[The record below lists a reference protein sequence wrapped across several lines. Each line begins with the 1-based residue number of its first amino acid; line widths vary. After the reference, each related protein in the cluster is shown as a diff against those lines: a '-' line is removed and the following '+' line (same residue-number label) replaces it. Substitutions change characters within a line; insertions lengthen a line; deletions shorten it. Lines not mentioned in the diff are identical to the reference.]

1 MNSKLS
7 GVRVACFYP
16 FPSFTPTGA
25 WSRFSCLWK
34 YLLEQGAEV
43 TLAFFE
49 VGNDTELKGIS
60 IRYLGSD
67 TDLKAVTIQY
77 LECHRTFKDEWTRNI
92 NSLPKRGTQA
102 LSQSILDFLIRYE
115 KGFYLSHPN
124 TYAWL
129 ERIIADNDIVTC
141 EYPFQVPL
149 LSEFCKNEG
158 KSLIVTAH
166 DVLYQRKGICL
177 DEYEALKQNELR
189 ALALADDLIFVNE
202 HDRHVFATYGLKG
215 TTVLNTGDV
224 ISITPGNE
232 EHSRQSI
239 GSLLNI
245 STKNY
250 CLFVGSS
257 HGPNLDAVAE
267 VKLIAKMMPEMTF
280 VVLGSCCEKMQY
292 DNFIATGPVTD
303 ISLDSIY
310 RGAFAVI
317 IPLTHGTGTSV
328 KFFQAFIYEK
338 AVVSTSVGSR
348 GYSVTDGKE
357 LLLVDSIS
365 DFPVAIRRLIADKGL
380 RESLA
385 GHARAYALGL
395 DYRINFQ
402 PYSDI
407 IAQRL
412 KRTIDIQSVSKRSL
426 ILVDN
431 NLSSLTGHHYNYALA
446 LKKHCDSQGY
456 LFSALI
462 GLHATTD
469 VVAELS
475 AKATFSVGLHEEFK
489 PNPFPPEWGDIRLFY
504 DFLNSNSQF
513 SIELE
518 AGLHRTARPGDL
530 VFIPNA
536 TPRQILGLALLLLK
550 NPLYRRLEYVIL
562 LRYSTYISYGPLGD
576 RKITRDNQSSNLYAL
591 SIAKLTYTD
600 HGEVVRFATD
610 SDELAKEYATFTKR
624 PIEILPIPHTNNATF
639 GITALD
645 YPIKSLSKTRI
656 IYLGD
661 ARDEKGFHLL
671 LAVLAATVG
680 NPLLLNAEFVFQA
693 YVSSDYHKHMIQVID
708 AIENLKLSNVH
719 LIRRALSSEEY
730 KILLESA
737 DLVLLPYDSLTY
749 RARTSGPFIESIC
762 ANKPVVIP
770 RYSWM
775 SAQLGESQAGVAF
788 ESGQFQDLIRAI
800 LSAVSNITR
809 HKLAAQELGRK
820 FREYHNPLNFIRKI
834 MRTS

>member
-1 MNSKLS
+1 MNSLLS

-16 FPSFTPTGA
+16 WPSFSPTGA

-43 TLAFFE
+43 TLAFLE

-67 TDLKAVTIQY
+67 TDLKAVSIQY
-77 LECHRTFKDEWTRNI
+77 LEGSRTFKDEWTRNI
-92 NSLPKRGTQA
+92 NSRSNQGLQA
-102 LSQSILDFLIRYE
+102 FSQSVLDFLIRYE
-115 KGFYLSHPN
+115 KGFYLSHPK
-124 TYAWL
+124 TSAWL
-129 ERIIADNDIVTC
+129 ERIIADSDIVTC
-141 EYPFQVPL
+141 EYPFYAPL
-149 LSEFCKNEG
+149 LSEFCKNKG

-166 DVLYQRKGICL
+166 DVLYERRGICS

-189 ALALADDLIFVNE
+189 ALRMADELIFVNE

-224 ISITPGNE
+224 ISVTPGNE
-232 EHSRQSI
+232 EHSRQNTC
-239 GSLLNI
+239 SLLNI
-245 STKNY
+245 STSKY

-257 HGPNLDAVAE
+257 HGPNFDAVTE

-317 IPLTHGTGTSV
+317 IPLSHGTGTSV

-365 DFPVAIRRLIADKGL
+365 DFPAAIRRLLAEKGL

-395 DYRINFQ
+395 DYRIHFQ
-402 PYSDI
+402 PYADI
-407 IAQRL
+407 IARRL
-412 KRTIDIQSVSKRSL
+412 KRTIYTQSVTNRRL

-431 NLSSLTGHHYNYALA
+431 NLSSRVGHHYNYALA
-446 LKKHCDSQGY
+446 LKKHCDPQGH

-462 GLHATTD
+462 GQHASAD
-469 VVAELS
+469 VLADLS

-489 PNPFPPEWGDIRLFY
+489 PNPFPPEWGDIRPFY
-504 DFLNSNSQF
+504 DFLHSNDLF
-513 SIELE
+513 ANELE

-550 NPLYRRLEYVIL
+550 NPIYRRLEYVIL
-562 LRYSTYISYGPLGD
+562 LRYSTYISYGPIGE
-576 RKITRDNQSSNLYAL
+576 RKIMRDNQSSNLYAL
-591 SIAKLTYTD
+591 SIAKLTNTD
-600 HGEVVRFATD
+600 HGEGVRFATD

-624 PIEILPIPHTNNATF
+624 PIEILPIPHTNHATF

-645 YPIKSLSKTRI
+645 YPIKSLSKIRI

-661 ARDEKGFHLL
+661 ARDEKGFHFL
-671 LAVLAATVG
+671 LAILAASVG
-680 NPLLLNAEFVFQA
+680 NPLLFNAEFVFQA
-693 YVSSDYHKHMIQVID
+693 HVSGDYHKNMFQVID

-730 KILLESA
+730 KVLLESA

-749 RARTSGPFIESIC
+749 RARASGPFIESIC

-770 RYSWM
+770 RDSWM
-775 SAQLGESQAGVAF
+775 SAQLGESQAGVTF
-788 ESGQFQDLIRAI
+788 QSGQFQDLIRAV
-800 LSAVSNITR
+800 LSAVSNLTR
-809 HKLAAQELGRK
+809 HKLAAHELGRK
-820 FREYHNPLNFIRKI
+820 FREYHNPINFIRKI